1 MSTFVLMYFCTFV
14 LFVLL
19 YFVIW
24 LDCPYELPCK
34 IWSLQLKKFL
44 SYEYFC
50 TYVLFCTFVLFLFGN
65 GCGRSRSTCMRNFGL
80 LARKMAELLDQVRKR
95 TLTTTT
101 SIITITI
108 SSSDYTVQT
117 QAKALK
123 YLSLDKKIQETLFE
137 IQFGFVFKSIK
148 SHN

>member
-1 MSTFVLMYFCTFV
+1 MSTFVLMYFFVLLYFCTFALLYFCTFV

-34 IWSLQLKKFL
+34 IWSLQLKQWL
-44 SYEYFC
+44 RYEYFC

-65 GCGRSRSTCMRNFGL
+65 GCGRSRSTCMQNLGL

-95 TLTTTT
+95 TLIYIVLCLQG
-101 SIITITI
+101 IIL
-108 SSSDYTVQT
+108 S
-117 QAKALK
+117 KLK
-123 YLSLDKKIQETLFE
+123 SLLKCSEFGQYPDKN
-137 IQFGFVFKSIK
+137 S
-148 SHN
+148 